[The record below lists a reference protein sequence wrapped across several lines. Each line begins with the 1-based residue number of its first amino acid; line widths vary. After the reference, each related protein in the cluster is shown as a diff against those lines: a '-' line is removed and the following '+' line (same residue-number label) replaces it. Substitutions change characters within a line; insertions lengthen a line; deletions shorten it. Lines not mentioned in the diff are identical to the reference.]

1 MRLAPLTSFSCRS
14 TSNQDEGERCNKGVS
29 CRRQAGPPQHLD
41 ATGFSLFLKNY
52 LEVEDFPADL
62 CQRLYLYFQR
72 SEQSGP
78 EQSLH
83 AKDGCVSL
91 KAVSCYFSI
100 LEDGNPRDK
109 LEYTFK
115 LYDKDDNGL
124 LDSKEV
130 DKIVTQMMQAAE
142 YLGWDVTELK
152 PVLRDMLKAIDT
164 DSSGTVTQQEWIQ
177 GGLNNIPLLVLL
189 GLKVAEKDG
198 QHVWRLKN
206 FSRPTYCFVCQSV
219 MLGLRKQGL
228 ICNFCKH
235 TVHSSCANKHRTPCV
250 RTFVTCKSELGR
262 SVHDW
267 ISADCESSKCEV
279 CHKKVKILT
288 GRSCAWCHRMRHSE
302 CVPLGSSHCDCG
314 PLQRHILPPWAICAM
329 DPVDSS
335 SGSSLGENHL
345 LNVNSDGHFLQIFP
359 VKDTHPLLVFVNP
372 KSGGKQGKRSESPS
386 TCSHWLFCI
395 LNGPK
400 HSLHLR
406 YNYVQNDIVFDCRVL
421 RKFQYLLN
429 PRQVYSLDNG
439 GPNQGLQF
447 FQNLHKYRV
456 LVCGGDGTVGWIL
469 DAIDKADMVIRPPV
483 AILPL
488 GTGNDLARC
497 LHWGGG
503 YEGTDLTEIMKQIEE
518 STPVLMDRWS
528 LRVVPV
534 NMADEGDPVPNDII
548 NNYFSIGVVSCLC
561 HHAACLRCCP
571 QIKKSIVTRVM
582 YAFILLLGTIIA
594 CVMLSPGV
602 EQQLKRIPGFCNG
615 GAGSNIPGIEANV
628 QCEIFLGYKAVYRV
642 CCGMSLFFLTF
653 SLLTINV
660 KNSRDPRAAI
670 HNGVWFFKIAVMIA
684 VTVGAF
690 YIPEGPFTRTWFIA
704 GSCGAFCFI
713 LIQLVLLID
722 FAHSWNESW
731 VDKMEKENRKR
742 WYIALLSVTG
752 ANYLL
757 SFTAAALCYNIYTR
771 PEGCMLNKYFICFNM
786 SLCVAASALSVLPK
800 VQEYQPRS
808 GLLQSS
814 IMTLYTMY
822 LTWSA
827 MTNEPDRTCNPSLIS
842 IFQQITS
849 STVAPLEI
857 ENQTAI
863 IIVDTEETVPSAPY
877 LQWWDAQSIVGLAI
891 FVLCILYSS
900 IRSSNTSQVNKLTL
914 AAKDTTVVDE
924 SCESPEIA
932 EEVRRPIVE
941 DNERDTVQYSYAFF
955 HFMLFLA
962 SLYIMMTLTNWYS
975 SPDADYNA
983 VTSKWTAVWVKI
995 SSSWVCLSLYTW
1007 TMVAPMILTNRDFT

>member
-1 MRLAPLTSFSCRS
+1 MATESDLENEISPIDFIQLQEYIEYSRMKAKDAIKEFH
-14 TSNQDEGERCNKGVS
+14 
-29 CRRQAGPPQHLD
+29 AGGKLVHHRFGDHLD

-372 KSGGKQGKRSESPS
+372 KSGGKQGKR
-386 TCSHWLFCI
+386 
-395 LNGPK
+395 
-400 HSLHLR
+400 
-406 YNYVQNDIVFDCRVL
+406 VL

-548 NNYFSIGVVSCLC
+548 NNYFSIGVDASIAHQFHVMREKHPQKFNSRARNKLWYFQLATSETISASCRNLKES
-561 HHAACLRCCP
+561 LTVECCGVP
-571 QIKKSIVTRVM
+571 VELSR
-582 YAFILLLGTIIA
+582 LSLEGIA
-594 CVMLSPGV
+594 VLN
-602 EQQLKRIPGFCNG
+602 IPSMHG
-615 GAGSNIPGIEANV
+615 GSNLWGETKSTEKLKKRQEVTLDPDALEKCSQDMND
-628 QCEIFLGYKAVYRV
+628 K
-642 CCGMSLFFLTF
+642 
-653 SLLTINV
+653 LLEV
-660 KNSRDPRAAI
+660 
-670 HNGVWFFKIAVMIA
+670 
-684 VTVGAF
+684 VG
-690 YIPEGPFTRTWFIA
+690 
-704 GSCGAFCFI
+704 
-713 LIQLVLLID
+713 L
-722 FAHSWNESW
+722 ES
-731 VDKMEKENRKR
+731 VVEM
-742 WYIALLSVTG
+742 G
-752 ANYLL
+752 Q
-757 SFTAAALCYNIYTR
+757 IYTGLKSKAHR
-771 PEGCMLNKYFICFNM
+771 LAQAAHITVRTYKTLPMQIDGEPWMQPPCTIHITHNNQANMLMAPAKSLGCF
-786 SLCVAASALSVLPK
+786 PK
-800 VQEYQPRS
+800 
-808 GLLQSS
+808 
-814 IMTLYTMY
+814 
-822 LTWSA
+822 
-827 MTNEPDRTCNPSLIS
+827 
-842 IFQQITS
+842 
-849 STVAPLEI
+849 
-857 ENQTAI
+857 
-863 IIVDTEETVPSAPY
+863 
-877 LQWWDAQSIVGLAI
+877 
-891 FVLCILYSS
+891 
-900 IRSSNTSQVNKLTL
+900 
-914 AAKDTTVVDE
+914 
-924 SCESPEIA
+924 
-932 EEVRRPIVE
+932 
-941 DNERDTVQYSYAFF
+941 
-955 HFMLFLA
+955 
-962 SLYIMMTLTNWYS
+962 
-975 SPDADYNA
+975 
-983 VTSKWTAVWVKI
+983 
-995 SSSWVCLSLYTW
+995 
-1007 TMVAPMILTNRDFT
+1007 